1 MCSYYFSFETFFKDK
16 AQGISNILD
25 DLSLY
30 QEQRVDTIPS
40 PKAEL
45 SFTIEG
51 FSNVWRLLGI
61 HPRFG
66 PSWALVTQDNREVTH
81 EIKGSVGD
89 IFKIECSNDVSVEF
103 FARCYY
109 NLTWNTGGQYAVSY
123 THLRA
128 HETDS
133 YLVCRLLLE
142 KKKRF
147 PL

>member
-16 AQGISNILD
+16 AQDISNILD

-89 IFKIECSNDVSVEF
+89 IFKIERSDFDYTFVTIAEGAILKEINYIVFED
-103 FARCYY
+103 FAYSISRRWY
-109 NLTWNTGGQYAVSY
+109 NILKNTGKF
-123 THLRA
+123 R
-128 HETDS
+128 
-133 YLVCRLLLE
+133 
-142 KKKRF
+142 
-147 PL
+147 